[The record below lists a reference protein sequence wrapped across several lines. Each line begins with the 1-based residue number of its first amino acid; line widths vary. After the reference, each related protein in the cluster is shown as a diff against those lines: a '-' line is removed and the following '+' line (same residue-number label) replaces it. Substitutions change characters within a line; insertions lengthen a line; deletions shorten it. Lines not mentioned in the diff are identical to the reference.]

1 MNIKFKKLSNSIV
14 KCKKCS
20 RLINFSK
27 KICKNRRKQNIHEVY
42 WGKPVTG
49 FGNSNSKLMIVG
61 LAPAAH
67 GGTRTGRAFTGDKSG
82 DFLFKCLFLAKISNQ
97 STSTNITDGL
107 KPDGT
112 NPSIDS
118 LPVTQVSYNDAIEF
132 CKWADVN
139 LPTYNQY
146 WELVSSDDRL
156 IVSDN
161 IYPISSVESVNI
173 IGNVWDITEPI
184 NSDQI
189 RLAGG
194 SLFCSIDTCHGTQED
209 RELFV
214 DKETGNIHIGFSI
227 LTE

>member
-1 MNIKFKKLSNSIV
+1 MFLSNTLNWPF
-14 KCKKCS
+14 S
-20 RLINFSK
+20 RFFKFI
-27 KICKNRRKQNIHEVY
+27 
-42 WGKPVTG
+42 
-49 FGNSNSKLMIVG
+49 
-61 LAPAAH
+61 
-67 GGTRTGRAFTGDKSG
+67 
-82 DFLFKCLFLAKISNQ
+82 KCLFTFWVSVGKEFKNFVNATGYV
-97 STSTNITDGL
+97 TSAEEYGWSFVQQNVYDYIVVDGANWL

-118 LPVTQVSYNDAIEF
+118 LPVTQVSYNDAIEY
-132 CKWADVN
+132 CKWAGVS
-139 LPTYNQY
+139 LPTYDQY
-146 WELVSSDDRL
+146 WQLVSSDDRL

-184 NSDQI
+184 NSNQI

>member
-1 MNIKFKKLSNSIV
+1 MKKL
-14 KCKKCS
+14 
-20 RLINFSK
+20 
-27 KICKNRRKQNIHEVY
+27 
-42 WGKPVTG
+42 
-49 FGNSNSKLMIVG
+49 
-61 LAPAAH
+61 
-67 GGTRTGRAFTGDKSG
+67 
-82 DFLFKCLFLAKISNQ
+82 CLFLFVILVSCSSQKDLSLKTVSVKEFKNFVNATGYV
-97 STSTNITDGL
+97 TSAEEYGWSFVQQNVYDYIVVDGANWL

-118 LPVTQVSYNDAIEF
+118 LPVTQVSYNDAIEY
-132 CKWADVN
+132 CKWAGVS
-139 LPTYNQY
+139 LPTYDQY
-146 WELVSSDDRL
+146 WQLVSSDDRL

-184 NSDQI
+184 NSNQI

>member
-1 MNIKFKKLSNSIV
+1 MKKLY
-14 KCKKCS
+14 
-20 RLINFSK
+20 L
-27 KICKNRRKQNIHEVY
+27 
-42 WGKPVTG
+42 
-49 FGNSNSKLMIVG
+49 
-61 LAPAAH
+61 
-67 GGTRTGRAFTGDKSG
+67 
-82 DFLFKCLFLAKISNQ
+82 FLFVILVSCSSQKDLSLKTVSVKEFKNFVNATGYV
-97 STSTNITDGL
+97 TSAEEYGWSFVQQNVYDYIVVDGANWL

-118 LPVTQVSYNDAIEF
+118 LPVTQVSYNDAIEY
-132 CKWADVN
+132 CKWAGVS
-139 LPTYNQY
+139 LPTYDQY

-161 IYPISSVESVNI
+161 MYPISSVESVNI

-184 NSDQI
+184 NSNQI

>member
-1 MNIKFKKLSNSIV
+1 MKKLY
-14 KCKKCS
+14 
-20 RLINFSK
+20 L
-27 KICKNRRKQNIHEVY
+27 
-42 WGKPVTG
+42 
-49 FGNSNSKLMIVG
+49 
-61 LAPAAH
+61 
-67 GGTRTGRAFTGDKSG
+67 
-82 DFLFKCLFLAKISNQ
+82 FLFVILVSCSSQKDLSLKTVSVKEFKNFVNATGYV
-97 STSTNITDGL
+97 TSAEEYGWSFVQQNVYDYIVVDGANWL

-118 LPVTQVSYNDAIEF
+118 LPVTQISYNDAIEY
-132 CKWADVN
+132 CKWAGVS
-139 LPTYNQY
+139 LPTYDQY
-146 WELVSSDDRL
+146 WQLVSSDDRL

-184 NSDQI
+184 NSNQI

>member
-1 MNIKFKKLSNSIV
+1 MKKLY
-14 KCKKCS
+14 
-20 RLINFSK
+20 L
-27 KICKNRRKQNIHEVY
+27 
-42 WGKPVTG
+42 
-49 FGNSNSKLMIVG
+49 
-61 LAPAAH
+61 
-67 GGTRTGRAFTGDKSG
+67 
-82 DFLFKCLFLAKISNQ
+82 FLFAILFSCSSPKDYNLKTVSVKEFKDFINATGYT
-97 STSTNITDGL
+97 TSAEQYGWSFVQKDVYDYEIVNGANWL
-107 KPDGT
+107 MPDGI
-112 NPSIDS
+112 NPSLDS
-118 LPVTQVSYNDAIEF
+118 LPITQVSYNDAIEY
-132 CKWADVN
+132 CKWAGVS
-139 LPTYNQY
+139 LPTYEQY

-161 IYPISSVESVNI
+161 MYPISSVTDVNI

-209 RELFV
+209 RELYV